1 MTKVCS
7 NCKAENAD
15 DATFCQN
22 CGENINSTSQRTQKV
37 QTPRSGSAGWWNK
50 QSKRNKTVIGI
61 AGVCVGVI
69 LIIAIVGIFFPNNT
83 NSNNTTVSSPITVG
97 SIIVNGPDDLGMYTV
112 NATLTPNQ
120 NLNYLQMQLT
130 WYDSSGT
137 VIEQDPLVWNLDNPL
152 SGQSYQANGQSDLY
166 QKGTPVKVNVLIYD
180 SIAASSS
187 DVVYNNTLNVT
198 S

>member
-83 NSNNTTVSSPITVG
+83 TNTANTNPTTPSTPTVTGTQVQVSYDGPWSGAIDQDGSSQTVDG
-97 SIIVNGPDDLGMYTV
+97 NGTETFNMTGNPSVVSVDFQKQDG
-112 NATLTPNQ
+112 
-120 NLNYLQMQLT
+120 
-130 WYDSSGT
+130 SSGT
-137 VIEQDPLVWNLDNPL
+137 LTVNILQ
-152 SGQSYQANGQSDLY
+152 NGNV
-166 QKGTPVKVNVLIYD
+166 VKTESTSAQYGV
-180 SIAASSS
+180 ASTVA
-187 DVVYNNTLNVT
+187 DF
-198 S
+198 